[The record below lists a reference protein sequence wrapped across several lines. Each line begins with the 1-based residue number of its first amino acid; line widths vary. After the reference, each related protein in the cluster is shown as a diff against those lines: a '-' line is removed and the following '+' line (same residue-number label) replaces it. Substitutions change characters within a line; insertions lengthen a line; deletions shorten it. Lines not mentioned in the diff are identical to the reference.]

1 LAISDTFRRIC
12 KIEGALRKEAK
23 TPYTKHNEEKLNV
36 HMSEI
41 QEISSSLRFLDED
54 LNVVESTSIAFIG
67 FSGTAT
73 TSVTQSGAFSGLRP
87 QSQPR
92 LHQSPA

>member
-23 TPYTKHNEEKLNV
+23 TPYTQHNEEKLNV

-54 LNVVESTSIAFIG
+54 LNVVESTSIALIG